1 MGKAIG
7 PASSPKYK
15 EILKVYEDNLEAL
28 LKEELIRNDFFH
40 KFIVPIDGDIV
51 YASYARWIGRR
62 LAEDKHKLTQKTVA
76 DKLPIGTLVTEEN
89 VQEIVTIVARDV
101 RNKAKWIFDTK
112 LNELIENP
120 EMLQGMK
127 VSEAR
132 KLYAEIRKEEDRER
146 EIKMKEEQGKA
157 KAALGFL
164 ALGALTGQIP
174 LEELNKLKVLAN
186 ERIQQSGDYAEESGD
201 ESEAEGEGPDT
212 SSGGSSDTGKV

>member
-101 RNKAKWIFDTK
+101 RNKAKWIFNEK
-112 LNELIENP
+112 LEELINDP
-120 EMLQGMK
+120 DMLQGMK
-127 VSEAR
+127 ISEAR

-146 EIKMKEEQGKA
+146 EIRMKEEQGRQKS
-157 KAALGFL
+157 ALGFL
-164 ALGALTGQIP
+164 ALGALTGQ
-174 LEELNKLKVLAN
+174 LSLVEVNSLKKLAN
-186 ERIQQSGDYAEESGD
+186 ERIQKSGDYAEESGG
-201 ESEAEGEGPDT
+201 ESEAEGERPDN
-212 SSGGSSDTGKV
+212 SSSGSSDTRKI